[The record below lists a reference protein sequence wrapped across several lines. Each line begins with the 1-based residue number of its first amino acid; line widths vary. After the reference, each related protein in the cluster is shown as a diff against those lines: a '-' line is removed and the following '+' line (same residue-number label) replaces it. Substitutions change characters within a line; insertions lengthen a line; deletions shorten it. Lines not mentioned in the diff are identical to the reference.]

1 MYISFDKNENVTDDE
16 FLYEDDLNLGWEDFD
31 DE

>member
-1 MYISFDKNENVTDDE
+1 MISFDKNENVTDDE
-16 FLYEDDLNLGWEDFD
+16 FLYEDDLHLGWEDFD